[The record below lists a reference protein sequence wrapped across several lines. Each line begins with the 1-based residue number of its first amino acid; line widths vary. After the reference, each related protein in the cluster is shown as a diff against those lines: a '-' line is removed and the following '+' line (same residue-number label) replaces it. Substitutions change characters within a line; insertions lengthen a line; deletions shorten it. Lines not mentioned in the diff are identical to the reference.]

1 MKIRNEKS
9 IKKINYIRGLPI
21 FNGGERG
28 KLNVASF
35 RFTKSYKTTL
45 YMRQTQ
51 FYNLNLSHAVFLY
64 TIKTQVY

>member
-28 KLNVASF
+28 KLIIVSLDSI
-35 RFTKSYKTTL
+35 KIYKVL
-45 YMRQTQ
+45 
-51 FYNLNLSHAVFLY
+51 
-64 TIKTQVY
+64 